1 MKFNL
6 SLLRRRAYKHLWFL
20 RPLVYGLAVMV
31 ILLLAIWLTPPA
43 TKVFGL
49 ALNLINPAIDH
60 LDSYQN
66 RTNFLLLGVGGGN
79 HPGAD
84 LTDSIMLISID
95 LTSGDTVLISLP
107 RDIWVE
113 SLSAKLNTA
122 YHYGESQ
129 QIGGGLTLTKSAV
142 GEIVNQ
148 PIHYAAVL
156 DFSGFEKAV
165 DVLGGI
171 DLVIPHGFVD
181 EQYPI
186 PGLEEAEPETT
197 RYERVEFQSG
207 RQHLNG
213 EMALKYVRSRYSGGI
228 EGTDYARANR
238 QQQVILAFKNK
249 LISPGTLLSLGKLKT
264 LYRLFKESV
273 QTDLPAGKAGLPAY
287 FDLIK
292 LGLKAKDQIRTG
304 VIDQGSETED
314 LPALLYHPDSQ
325 IYGQWVLLPINDDW
339 ATVHQYVKD
348 LFYQNK

>member
-6 SLLRRRAYKHLWFL
+6 GLLRRKAYKHLWFF
-20 RPLVYGLAVMV
+20 RPFVYGLAVMV
-31 ILLLAIWLTPPA
+31 ILLLAIWLTPPV
-43 TKVFGL
+43 TKAFGL
-49 ALNLINPAIDH
+49 ALNLINPAIDN
-60 LDSYQN
+60 LENYQN

-84 LTDSIMLISID
+84 LTDSIMLISINQ
-95 LTSGDTVLISLP
+95 TSGDTVLISFP

-122 YHYGESQ
+122 YHYGESKAT
-129 QIGGGLTLTKSAV
+129 GGGLTLTKSAV

-181 EQYPI
+181 EQYPV
-186 PGLEEAEPETT
+186 PGLEEAEPESA

-207 RQHLNG
+207 RQHLSG
-213 EMALKYVRSRYSGGI
+213 EMALKYVRSRYSGGV

-238 QQQVILAFKNK
+238 QQQVILAFKNQM
-249 LISPGTLLSLGKLKT
+249 LSVNTILNFG
-264 LYRLFKESV
+264 
-273 QTDLPAGKAGLPAY
+273 
-287 FDLIK
+287 
-292 LGLKAKDQIRTG
+292 
-304 VIDQGSETED
+304 
-314 LPALLYHPDSQ
+314 
-325 IYGQWVLLPINDDW
+325 
-339 ATVHQYVKD
+339 
-348 LFYQNK
+348 